1 MALTPPARK
10 GVVLGEVYRGRVGTE
25 TFMRTYTVED
35 ENGEEE
41 LRRHK
46 VERGVFA
53 ELIWNGREWL
63 EPTAF
68 REWCRAVAA
77 KTRPKTIR
85 RPGGGR

>member
-10 GVVLGEVYRGRVGTE
+10 GVAIGEVYRCRTGTE
-25 TFMRTYTVED
+25 TFMRSYIVENED
-35 ENGEEE
+35 GEEE
-41 LRRHK
+41 RRRHK

-68 REWCRAVAA
+68 RAWC
-77 KTRPKTIR
+77 KTQVRRKTIR